1 MDKQE
6 ISKVLKHMLSTKK
19 NKISEPVLEKMI
31 IDMDTDSN
39 GTISKDELLKMFLE
53 LEQKKWNYN

>member
-1 MDKQE
+1 
-6 ISKVLKHMLSTKK
+6 MLSTKK

-53 LEQKKWNYN
+53 LEQKK